1 MWQRLKLTLKRIT
14 TLEYTPRYSRLAGE
28 IACFEPQLQKRIIET
43 QSSQEQWALQAQ
55 ALLKQAKA
63 YLSDYKID
71 EGWKSYHT
79 ARRMEIF
86 GMNKHERLSLAK
98 SIGKEAGKLNEW
110 RRDAIFT
117 LLGSKKEEIT
127 ESPDTEALVQ
137 AADLKDEH
145 YNNQYYMNRL
155 THNLFWLLSGLL
167 FLVLL
172 SIVVYFLTYF
182 NLYGKE
188 LETSLNLTDELIGV
202 LLFGFLGALTSAIL
216 FTRNLTKSSRI
227 KEISSSQVM
236 VLSKIFIGAGF
247 SIFIFLLLRS
257 SVADS
262 IKLFSFSISTPLDF
276 FAIAFASGF
285 TEQLAQKSL
294 DLITG
299 KENGTAAKTAG
310 SEGAV

>member
-127 ESPDTEALVQ
+127 ESPDTEVLVQ

>member
-63 YLSDYKID
+63 YLGDYKID

-110 RRDAIFT
+110 RRDAIFS
-117 LLGSKKEEIT
+117 LLGTRKEEIT
-127 ESPDTEALVQ
+127 ESPDTEVLVQ

-167 FLVLL
+167 FIVLL
-172 SIVVYFLTYF
+172 SIVVYFLTYI

-257 SVADS
+257 SVAES

-299 KENGTAAKTAG
+299 KENGTGGKTAG

>member
-79 ARRMEIF
+79 ARRLEIF

-127 ESPDTEALVQ
+127 ESPDTEVLVQ